1 MRDEQP
7 SSTPESGRV
16 GADQEE
22 RTALLPTHASDSLRT
37 ESGGYG
43 NERAIQICTA
53 HTTEAQGS
61 YRSPRLRWCR
71 RRDLNPHGL
80 RHTPLKRA
88 CLPFHHFGTQQE
100 LEKPPQLRSR
110 IAQTLNV
117 LSSTSRDFARCGLV
131 ARLFEAPATQYAPN
145 RLSPCLVPA
154 FHASRFTNDAGQPEG
169 AAL

>member
-1 MRDEQP
+1 MRDEH
-7 SSTPESGRV
+7 SSCKPGPCRV

-22 RTALLPTHASDSLRT
+22 RTALLPIHASDSLRT

-43 NERAIQICTA
+43 NERAIQVCTA

-88 CLPFHHFGTQQE
+88 CLPFHHFGNRIRE
-100 LEKPPQLRSR
+100 AYLVKRRSFPD
-110 IAQTLNV
+110 
-117 LSSTSRDFARCGLV
+117 SD
-131 ARLFEAPATQYAPN
+131 
-145 RLSPCLVPA
+145 
-154 FHASRFTNDAGQPEG
+154 ASRFTNYAQQPEG

>member
-7 SSTPESGRV
+7 SSTPESCRV

-53 HTTEAQGS
+53 HTTEARGS
-61 YRSPRLRWCR
+61 YMSPRLRWCR

-88 CLPFHHFGTQQE
+88 CLPFHHFGI
-100 LEKPPQLRSR
+100 LIYAASHVKR
-110 IAQTLNV
+110 I
-117 LSSTSRDFARCGLV
+117 S
-131 ARLFEAPATQYAPN
+131 
-145 RLSPCLVPA
+145 
-154 FHASRFTNDAGQPEG
+154 
-169 AAL
+169 

>member
-1 MRDEQP
+1 MRDEH
-7 SSTPESGRV
+7 SSSKPWPCRV
-16 GADQEE
+16 GADPEE
-22 RTALLPTHASDSLRT
+22 RTALLPIHASDSLRT

-61 YRSPRLRWCR
+61 YMSPRLRWCR

-88 CLPFHHFGTQQE
+88 CLPFHHFGTQQK
-100 LEKPPQLRSR
+100 LENPRNCVLASLKPSTYPTVRLGLSLATALLQEFLKLLQLRALKLTVTFVR
-110 IAQTLNV
+110 V
-117 LSSTSRDFARCGLV
+117 
-131 ARLFEAPATQYAPN
+131 
-145 RLSPCLVPA
+145 A
-154 FHASRFTNDAGQPEG
+154 FHISQPTNDQPEG

>member
-1 MRDEQP
+1 MEHGGYEANSPAAHP
-7 SSTPESGRV
+7 SLPVLEPIRKKNRI
-16 GADQEE
+16 A
-22 RTALLPTHASDSLRT
+22 PTHASDSLRT

-88 CLPFHHFGTQQE
+88 CLPFHHFGI
-100 LEKPPQLRSR
+100 LIHAASHVKR
-110 IAQTLNV
+110 I
-117 LSSTSRDFARCGLV
+117 S
-131 ARLFEAPATQYAPN
+131 
-145 RLSPCLVPA
+145 
-154 FHASRFTNDAGQPEG
+154 
-169 AAL
+169 